1 MRQADNSYGG
11 SRTVHKNAVPVEI
24 TLTSGKV
31 LGAKVFLPVQ
41 GRISDLLNDDRNF
54 IPVECDGECHALAK
68 TSIMQVRMPSAQAP
82 QRKGCPYAILGL
94 PEGASMEEIKKAYHE
109 LSRANHPDR
118 IRGAGLAQ
126 DIVDFANQNMIRI
139 NAAYAQLTKDAGLQ
153 AA

>member
-1 MRQADNSYGG
+1 MRGADNAYGG

-31 LGAKVFLPVQ
+31 LAAKVFLPVQ

-54 IPVECDGECHALAK
+54 IPVECDGECLALAK
-68 TSIMQVRMPSAQAP
+68 TSILQVRMPSAQTP

-94 PEGASMEEIKKAYHE
+94 QEGASIEEIKKAYHE
-109 LSRANHPDR
+109 LCRANHPDR
-118 IRGAGLAQ
+118 IRGAGLGQ
-126 DIVDFANQNMIRI
+126 DIIEFANQNMIRI
-139 NAAYAQLTKDAGLQ
+139 NAAYAQLTKDTGLQ

>member
-1 MRQADNSYGG
+1 MRQADNAYGG
-11 SRTVHKNAVPVEI
+11 SRAVHKNAIPVEI

-54 IPVECDGECHALAK
+54 IPVECDGECLALAK
-68 TSIMQVRMPSAQAP
+68 ISIAQVRMPSAQAP
-82 QRKGCPYAILGL
+82 QRKGCPYSILGL
-94 PEGASMEEIKKAYHE
+94 PEGASIEEIKRAYHE
-109 LSRANHPDR
+109 FSRANHPDR
-118 IRGAGLAQ
+118 IRGAGLSQ

-139 NAAYAQLTKDAGLQ
+139 NAAYAQLTKDAGLH

>member
-1 MRQADNSYGG
+1 MRQAENAYGG

-54 IPVECDGECHALAK
+54 IPVECDGECLALAK

-82 QRKGCPYAILGL
+82 QRKGCPYSVLGL
-94 PEGASMEEIKKAYHE
+94 PEGASIEEIKKAYHE
-109 LSRANHPDR
+109 LCRANHPDR
-118 IRGAGLAQ
+118 IRGAGLGQ
-126 DIVDFANQNMIRI
+126 DIVDFANQNMVRI
-139 NAAYAQLTKDAGLQ
+139 NAAYAQLSKDTGLQ

>member
-1 MRQADNSYGG
+1 MRQADNAYGG
-11 SRTVHKNAVPVEI
+11 TRTVHKNAVPVEI
-24 TLTSGKV
+24 TLTSGK
-31 LGAKVFLPVQ
+31 LLLAKVFLPVQ

-54 IPVECDGECHALAK
+54 IPVDCDGECLALAK
-68 TSIMQVRMPSAQAP
+68 TSILQVRMPSAHAQ
-82 QRKGCPYAILGL
+82 QRKGSPFAILGL
-94 PEGASMEEIKKAYHE
+94 PEGASIEEIKRAYHE

-126 DIVDFANQNMIRI
+126 DIVEFANQNMIRI